1 MEDPGYDKDTRPLIL
16 TDELKAKLNA
26 VATPTLAG
34 ALQDRGIENG
44 ILVGLKPTRPDLR
57 LLGYAHTLRYVPKA
71 PEFNARTKGRNMQR
85 FAIETI
91 EDDEVLIM
99 EARYEVL
106 AGTIGD
112 IYSMRVKQRGGTGV
126 ITDGCLRDTPGIT
139 EIDLPVYHYAS
150 HGARV
155 GRIHTALDHQVPIV
169 CAGVTVFP
177 GDILVGDAEGVC
189 VLPARL
195 VEEIADQ
202 CVEDELCEE
211 WGLWRVSDGEPIDTT
226 FPMHKSRQAEY
237 EIWKRDIKGL

>member
-1 MEDPGYDKDTRPLIL
+1 MHIYIWWRMP
-16 TDELKAKLNA
+16 
-26 VATPTLAG
+26 
-34 ALQDRGIENG
+34 
-44 ILVGLKPTRPDLR
+44 
-57 LLGYAHTLRYVPKA
+57 GYAHTLRYVPKA

-155 GRIHTALDHQVPIV
+155 GRVHTALDHQVPIV

-195 VEEIADQ
+195 AEEIADQ
-202 CVEDELCEE
+202 CVEDELREE
-211 WGLWRVSDGEPIDTT
+211 WGLWRVSEGEPIDTT
-226 FPMHKSRQAEY
+226 FPMHESRQAEY
-237 EIWKRDIKGL
+237 EAWKRDVKGLG